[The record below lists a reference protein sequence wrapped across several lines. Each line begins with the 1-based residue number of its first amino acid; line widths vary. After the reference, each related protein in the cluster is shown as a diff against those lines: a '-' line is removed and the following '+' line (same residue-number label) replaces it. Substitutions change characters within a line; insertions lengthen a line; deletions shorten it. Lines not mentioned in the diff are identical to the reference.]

1 MNARTEARGTW
12 GQLLTGR
19 HLGVAAVLAGGEAL
33 YAINVYLTSSLLPT
47 AIVDIGGLRYYAWT
61 STVFLIASVF
71 SSMIVSRTLA
81 ARGPRGAYLI
91 GLALFASGTAVC
103 AMSPTMEVLLV
114 GRALQGFGG
123 GLLAGLGYAVINSA
137 LPRHLWTRATA
148 LVSTMWGVGTLV
160 GPAVGGVFAQFGAW
174 RWAFGTLI
182 VCTVAVAV
190 LVPIVLPPRTGERD
204 SVVPPVPVVPLALLI
219 AATLLVSVAG
229 LSADAATA
237 GVAVA
242 GATALVVWFVAADR
256 RSPHGVLPPSTFTRS
271 ALRWVYLT
279 IAVLATTST
288 VETFIPL
295 FGQQLAGMTP
305 VLAGFLGAALALGW
319 TVGEIPSASAAAP
332 RVVRRIVR
340 SGPLLVA
347 AGLAIVAVTLAEQ
360 SGSARVAVWAAGL
373 IIAGAGIGVAWPHLA
388 VGAMNAATGPAE
400 GARASAAIN
409 TVQLIANAFGTAL
422 AGVLVNLGGQSEMR
436 SAQLLLFGFAALALV
451 GGWTAWRAAP
461 RDARANRPNRRAAEV
476 TAG

>member
-1 MNARTEARGTW
+1 MSTPTEAAGTW
-12 GQLLTGR
+12 RQLLTGR

-47 AIVDIGGLRYYAWT
+47 AIADIGGLRYYAWT

-81 ARGPRGAYLI
+81 ARGPRGAYLL
-91 GLALFASGTAVC
+91 GLALFALGTAVC
-103 AMSPTMEVLLV
+103 ALSPTMELLLV
-114 GRALQGFGG
+114 GRAVQGFGG

-160 GPAVGGVFAQFGAW
+160 GPAVGGIFAQFGAW
-174 RWAFGTLI
+174 RWAFGALI
-182 VCTVAVAV
+182 VCTVAVTA
-190 LVPIVLPPRTGERD
+190 LVPTVLPPRTGERD
-204 SVVPPVPVVPLALLI
+204 RAVTPVPVVPLALLT

-229 LSADAATA
+229 LLSSAAIA

-242 GATALVVWFVAADR
+242 GAVALVVWFVVADQ

-279 IAVLATTST
+279 IAVLAMAST
-288 VETFIPL
+288 VETFVPL
-295 FGQQLAGMTP
+295 FAQKLAGLAP

-332 RVVRRIVR
+332 KVVRRIVL
-340 SGPLLVA
+340 SGPILVA
-347 AGLAIVAVTLAEQ
+347 AGLAIMAAVLAEQ
-360 SGSARVAVWAAGL
+360 AGSGRVVLWAIGL
-373 IIAGAGIGVAWPHLA
+373 IIAGAGIGIAWPHLA
-388 VGAMNAATGPAE
+388 VGAMNAVAEPAE

-422 AGVLVNLGGQSEMR
+422 AGMLVNLGGQSEMR
-436 SAQLLLFGFAALALV
+436 SAQLLFFGFAALALV
-451 GGWTAWRAAP
+451 GAGTAWRAAP
-461 RDARANRPNRRAAEV
+461 KGGRPDRVARRDVEV
-476 TAG
+476 IAD